1 MRVCAV
7 LLVYAVRELR
17 LRLSQVS
24 AVLNAHAEVQL
35 FGYTLFKPTFVNGSV
50 SAGLTSFC
58 CFDQFLL
65 DWPVSAGLASLA
77 GLPIYWFTHLLVYPF
92 TGFCIAGRS
101 FERIFG
107 HFGPQ
112 RLIGV
117 AGEKLEVPA
126 QERRL
131 PINPEIIKA
140 F

>member
-17 LRLSQVS
+17 LLLSQVS

-50 SAGLTSFC
+50 SAGLTSFY

-65 DWPVSAGLASLA
+65 DWPV
-77 GLPIYWFTHLLVYPF
+77 WLVYPF
-92 TGFCIAGRS
+92 AGFCIAGRS

>member
-1 MRVCAV
+1 LRVCAV

-35 FGYTLFKPTFVNGSV
+35 FGYTLFKPTFVNCSV

-65 DWPVSAGLASLA
+65 DWPV
-77 GLPIYWFTHLLVYPF
+77 WLVYPF
-92 TGFCIAGRS
+92 AGFCIAGFRITGRS